1 MLAGWAVVVVVV
13 VDGCERR
20 CGVEELSAGDGG

>member
-1 MLAGWAVVVVVV
+1 MLAGWAVVVVV

-20 CGVEELSAGDGG
+20 CGVEELSAGYGG